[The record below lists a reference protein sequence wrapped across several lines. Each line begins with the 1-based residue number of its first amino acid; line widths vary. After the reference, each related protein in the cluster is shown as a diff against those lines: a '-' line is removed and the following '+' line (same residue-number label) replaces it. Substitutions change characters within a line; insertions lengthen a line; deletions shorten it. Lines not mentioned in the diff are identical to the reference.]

1 MLHYNINKVKQS
13 LSTIRSFFGAEN
25 MSVEQY
31 VKNIATRFKEDS
43 LFQNSVYL
51 MASTMAMSLFGF
63 AFWIITTRLYSASQ
77 IGFAT
82 ALISVTIL
90 LSTFSLFGFNTSL
103 IRYLPKS
110 EKPNSIINTS
120 LIVVAFITI
129 IISTIYVLGIGYI
142 APQFNLLR
150 KIPLYGIFFVI
161 IMVMVSINMLTDSI
175 FIAYRASKY
184 NFIEYVSFGLA
195 KILLPLLLI
204 GLGTYG
210 IFFSYTGSVL
220 VAMIITF
227 YYLIKKFNYR
237 PQLVIEKDV
246 IKHIGGFSLGNYAA
260 TFIADFPGLILPTL
274 IVIRIGASQ
283 SAYFYIASAIAAL
296 LYGIPQAMAQSLL
309 AEGAHNEKEM
319 GKFVKSAS
327 KLIGSIL
334 LFGVLA
340 FIVLSKYVLS
350 IFGKEYAVN
359 SRALLIIMAIT
370 SFFVAINVICNTV
383 LRIQNRVKALVI
395 ISTGYAIVTV
405 LLIVLLLHNGIIG
418 AGWALFLG
426 QVFMSIEFGV
436 LFFSKTIKKILY
448 WSIGKRNWRTFE
460 YFDPCW
466 NNRIQEMA
474 AYIPAGAS
482 VLDLGC
488 GKMWLQQYLHDSPYY
503 PVDYTDRGA
512 GTIVCDFNIR
522 QFPEQH
528 ADVAFVSGT
537 LEYIHDSKWFVSCIS
552 KNCDQCVIS
561 YCLKEYYPD
570 QTFRRKQSW
579 VNSFSRDEII
589 QMFSDAGFQLNAESD
604 AIEKNIIFNFI
615 KVSA

>member
-1 MLHYNINKVKQS
+1 MLHYNINKVKQ
-13 LSTIRSFFGAEN
+13 LLYIIQSFFGAGN
-25 MSVEQY
+25 MSAGQY
-31 VKNIATRFKEDS
+31 FKNIAIRFKEDS

-51 MASTMAMSLFGF
+51 MSSTMVMSLFGF
-63 AFWIITTRLYSASQ
+63 AFWIITTRLYTSSQ

-90 LSTFSLFGFNTSL
+90 LSTFSLFGFNTSI

-129 IISTIYVLGIGYI
+129 VISTIYVLGIGYI

-184 NFIEYVSFGLA
+184 NFIEYVAFGLA
-195 KILLPLLLI
+195 KVLLPLLLI
-204 GLGTYG
+204 ALGTYG

-227 YYLIKKFNYR
+227 YYLIKKFSYR

-246 IKHIGGFSLGNYAA
+246 VKHIGGFSLGNYAA
-260 TFIADFPGLILPTL
+260 TFIYDFPALILPTL
-274 IVIRIGASQ
+274 IVIRVGASQ

-296 LYGIPQAMAQSLL
+296 LYGVPLAMSQSLL
-309 AEGAHNEKEM
+309 AEGAHNENEM
-319 GKFVKSAS
+319 GTFVKSAS

-340 FIVLSKYVLS
+340 AIVLSKYVLS
-350 IFGKEYAVN
+350 IFGKEYAMN

-370 SFFVAINVICNTV
+370 SFFVAINVICSTV
-383 LRIQNRVKALVI
+383 LRIQNRIKALVVI
-395 ISTGYAIVTV
+395 NTGYAIVTV
-405 LLIVLLLHNGIIG
+405 LLIVWLLQDGIIG
-418 AGWALFLG
+418 AGWALFWG
-426 QVFMSIEFGV
+426 QVFISAEFGF
-436 LFFSKTIKKILY
+436 LFFFKTIKKIFY
-448 WSIGKRNWRTFE
+448 WIIGKRNWRTFE
-460 YFDPCW
+460 YFDPSW
-466 NNRIQEMA
+466 NKRIKKMA
-474 AYIPAGAS
+474 SYISTGAS

-488 GKMWLQQYLHDSPYY
+488 GKMWLQQYLHDTPYY
-503 PVDYTDRGA
+503 PIDYTDRGA
-512 GTIVCDFNIR
+512 GTIVCDFNLKE
-522 QFPEQH
+522 FPEQH

-537 LEYIHDSKWFVSCIS
+537 LEYINDSAWFLSCIS

-570 QTFRRKQSW
+570 PAFRRKQSW
-579 VNSFSRDEII
+579 VNNFSRDEII
-589 QMFSDAGFQLNAESD
+589 QMFSEAGFQLIAEDS
-604 AIEKNIIFNFI
+604 AIAKNMIFNFI
-615 KVSA
+615 KVRA